1 MAYTLDQAASLLH
14 VGRNTMTKILRK
26 KGVFDAVNKPQGRFS
41 GAGFFVLKE
50 RSWYHPEH
58 GSQWY
63 SKTLVTEEGL
73 ALIKRVI
80 EKNRS
85 EAMEKLN
92 PVNKSGDALKSVSML
107 LKLVRMNCGSS
118 DVAANV
124 LLSTYNI
131 YDYKLDIR
139 GLCSLDADYYDAA
152 IQVIN
157 LRCRNG
163 IEPHTLLAN
172 GDDVFKQ
179 LVHDWPS
186 LRNET
191 IH

>member
-14 VGRNTMTKILRK
+14 VGRNTMAKMLRK
-26 KGVFDAVNKPQGRFS
+26 KGVFDSVNKPQGRYS
-41 GAGFFVLKE
+41 GAGLFVLKE
-50 RSWYHPEH
+50 GSWYHPEH
-58 GSQWY
+58 GHQWY
-63 SKTLVTEEGL
+63 SKTQVTDKGL
-73 ALIKRVI
+73 ELIKKLI
-80 EKNRS
+80 DENRG
-85 EAMEKLN
+85 EAMEKVN
-92 PVNKSGDALKSVSML
+92 PVNKSGDAFKAVSML

-124 LLSTYNI
+124 LLSAYNI

-139 GLCSLDADYYDAA
+139 GLCSLDADYYEAA
-152 IQVIN
+152 MQVIH
-157 LRCRNG
+157 LRCRSG

-186 LRNET
+186 LRSAT